1 LAKFGKSNFMKT
13 KEELKIELHK
23 LIDSINDEELLN
35 VLNEDILPSVI
46 ENHSKELNEDGESD
60 SGEEEIAG
68 IDAALKEAD
77 RGEPISL
84 EEFKKMSE
92 KWGNK

>member
-1 LAKFGKSNFMKT
+1 MKS
-13 KEELKIELHK
+13 KEQLKIELHK
-23 LIDSINDEELLN
+23 LIDDIDDEELLT

-46 ENHSKELNEDGESD
+46 ENHSKEMSD
-60 SGEEEIAG
+60 EEENDSADEEITG

-84 EEFKKMSE
+84 EEFKKMTE
-92 KWGNK
+92 KWSGR

>member
-1 LAKFGKSNFMKT
+1 MKS
-13 KEELKIELHK
+13 KEQLKIELHK
-23 LIDSINDEELLN
+23 LIDDIDDEELLT

-46 ENHSKELNEDGESD
+46 ENHSKELSD
-60 SGEEEIAG
+60 EEQNDSPEEEISG

>member
-1 LAKFGKSNFMKT
+1 MQS
-13 KEELKIELHK
+13 KEELKKALHT
-23 LIDSINDEELLN
+23 LIDSIEDEELLT
-35 VLNEDILPSVI
+35 VLNDDILPSVI
-46 ENHSKELNEDGESD
+46 ENHSKELNEDDEND
-60 SGEEEIAG
+60 NAEEEITG

-92 KWGNK
+92 KWGSK